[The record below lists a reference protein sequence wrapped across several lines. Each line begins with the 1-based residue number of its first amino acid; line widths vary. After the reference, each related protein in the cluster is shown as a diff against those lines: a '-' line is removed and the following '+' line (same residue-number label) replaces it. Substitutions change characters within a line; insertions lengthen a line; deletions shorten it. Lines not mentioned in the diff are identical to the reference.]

1 MYWLVFLIIC
11 LGHRRAA
18 DLVGTKYDQWSLEHG
33 ARRHN
38 SFELVSWTV
47 LFLSH
52 LLICSS
58 QVLDGGRT
66 AQSPG
71 ITWQWLVHGLP
82 WRWRRSRSPW
92 RTESGE
98 RWPAWAGYCT
108 LSICNFLHIIFLINI
123 ETYLLS
129 VFSLVELRTI
139 YKLGSGKAN
148 SKGL

>member
-1 MYWLVFLIIC
+1 M
-11 LGHRRAA
+11 
-18 DLVGTKYDQWSLEHG
+18 VGTKYDQWSLEHG
-33 ARRHN
+33 VKRHT
-38 SFELVSWTV
+38 SFEWVSCTL

-71 ITWQWLVHGLP
+71 IMRHYQVRGLP
-82 WRWRRSRSPW
+82 WSRRTSRSPW
-92 RTESGE
+92 RTESRG
-98 RWPAWAGYCT
+98 RWPACGGCCT
-108 LSICNFLHIIFLINI
+108 LSIWNFVHIISLIHI

-129 VFSLVELRTI
+129 FFSLVELRTI
-139 YKLGSGKAN
+139 YKLGSAKAN